1 MLNRGKLL
9 ERSFS
14 HKKLVSATS
23 SHTHFGKAV
32 LLEMFEL
39 MQRSSGTMMTLSDT
53 GQVLAADLALK
64 EDRHLQELRDLPAR
78 KGRMRFLAIS
88 FENLLKRNKFFWM
101 LLISE
106 TRMLPRRMMHLIAE
120 IVEMPR
126 IYTVG
131 YEPSRK
137 I

>member
-23 SHTHFGKAV
+23 SHTHSGKAV

-64 EDRHLQELRDLPAR
+64 EGRHLRDLPAR

-88 FENLLKRNKFFWM
+88 FENLSKRNKFFWM

-106 TRMLPRRMMHLIAE
+106 TRMPPRRMMHLIAE